1 MRWSGRIGQVA
12 GIDIYVHWTFWLLI
26 LWLLGVHL
34 IHGQTVQTALEGVG
48 LILAVFACVVLHELG
63 HALAARRFGIQT
75 KDITILPIGGVARLE
90 RMPEEP
96 VQELWVALAGPMVN
110 LLLAAGIFVVLA
122 LAFSWASI
130 TDMRLLGGNFL
141 TKLMVINVSLAIF
154 NLLPAFPMDGGRVVR
169 ALLASRF
176 DYAQATQWAATL
188 GQAMAFLFG
197 AVGLLLGNFW
207 LLFIALFVYLGAQ
220 QEAYAV
226 QIRSVLRGV
235 PVRSA
240 MITQFRTLSA
250 DDPLQRALEELISGY
265 QQDFPVLQGEQLVG
279 LLTRSDVLRALSEG
293 RREARVGDL
302 MRHICQVVEDLDMLE
317 TTYQRMQEGQCPVL
331 PVLRAGSLVGL
342 ITLEN
347 IAEWMM
353 IQSAL
358 ASGRKTRSGWQNT
371 FGWQ

>member
-12 GIDIYVHWTFWLLI
+12 GIDIYVHWTFWVLI

-34 IHGQTVQTALEGVG
+34 IHGQSVQTALEGVG
-48 LILAVFACVVLHELG
+48 LIFAVFACVVLHELG

-75 KDITILPIGGVARLE
+75 RDITILPIGGVARLE

-96 VQELWVALAGPMVN
+96 AQELWVALAGPMVN
-110 LLLAAGIFVVLA
+110 LVIAAGIFAVLA

-130 TDMRLLGGNFL
+130 TDLRLLGGNFL
-141 TKLMVINVSLAIF
+141 TKLMVINVGLAIF

-197 AVGLLLGNFW
+197 AVGLLVGNFW

-250 DDPLQRALEELISGY
+250 DDPLQRALDELISGY
-265 QQDFPVLQGEQLVG
+265 QQDFPVLEGQQLVG
-279 LLTRSDVLRALSEG
+279 LLTRSDVLRALTEG

-302 MRHICQVVEDLDMLE
+302 MRQICHAVDDLDMLE

-358 ASGRKTRSGWQNT
+358 AAGRKAHPSFHDT

>member
-96 VQELWVALAGPMVN
+96 VQELWVALASPMVN

-197 AVGLLLGNFW
+197 AVGLLVGNFW
-207 LLFIALFVYLGAQ
+207 LLRYLSIWERSRRPMPCRFAVCSGVCRS
-220 QEAYAV
+220 EA
-226 QIRSVLRGV
+226 
-235 PVRSA
+235 P
-240 MITQFRTLSA
+240 
-250 DDPLQRALEELISGY
+250 
-265 QQDFPVLQGEQLVG
+265 
-279 LLTRSDVLRALSEG
+279 
-293 RREARVGDL
+293 
-302 MRHICQVVEDLDMLE
+302 
-317 TTYQRMQEGQCPVL
+317 
-331 PVLRAGSLVGL
+331 
-342 ITLEN
+342 
-347 IAEWMM
+347 
-353 IQSAL
+353 
-358 ASGRKTRSGWQNT
+358 
-371 FGWQ
+371 

>member
-1 MRWSGRIGQVA
+1 MRWSGRIGQIA
-12 GIDIYVHWTFWLLI
+12 GIDIYIHWTFWILI

-34 IHGQTVQTALEGVG
+34 VQGQSVHAAVQGVG
-48 LILAVFACVVLHELG
+48 LVLAVFGCVVLHELG

-75 KDITILPIGGVARLE
+75 RDITILPIGGVARLE
-90 RMPEEP
+90 RIPEEP
-96 VQELWVALAGPMVN
+96 AQELWVALAGPMVN
-110 LLLAAGIFVVLA
+110 LVIAAGIFA
-122 LAFSWASI
+122 LQLFAHSWASA
-130 TDMRLLGGNFL
+130 TDLRVVGGNFL
-141 TKLMVINVSLAIF
+141 SKLMAINVGLALF

-188 GQAMAFLFG
+188 GQVMAFLFG
-197 AVGLLLGNFW
+197 AVGLLAGNFW

-240 MITQFRTLSA
+240 MITQFRSLSSE
-250 DDPLQRALEELISGY
+250 DPLERALSELISGY
-265 QQDFPVLQGEQLVG
+265 QQDFPVLEGSRLVG

-293 RREARVGDL
+293 RREARVADL
-302 MRHICQVVEDLDMLE
+302 MRPICQAVDDLEMLE

-331 PVLRAGSLVGL
+331 PVLRAGTLVGL

-358 ASGRKTRSGWQNT
+358 AAGLKARPSFQNS
-371 FGWQ
+371 FS